1 MRVSDLM
8 SRIVISTPGATPVLE
23 ARALMQKERIRHL
36 LVVENGR
43 LQGIVT
49 DRDIRLNMASPA
61 TSLSVWELNHLLAR
75 LTVDK
80 VMTRGV
86 IAIDPERDAREA
98 ARILV
103 DHKIGALPVLDGEHL
118 LGIIT
123 ETDLLRAYVESA
135 EPAKPGQPG
144 HPGEPEPRP
153 SWGRPP
159 TIQAGLNA
167 PAKK

>member
-8 SRIVISTPGATPVLE
+8 SRIVISTPGTTPVLE
-23 ARALMQKERIRHL
+23 ARALMQKEHIRHL
-36 LVVENGR
+36 LVVDDGR

-86 IAIDPERDAREA
+86 IVIDGERNAREA
-98 ARILV
+98 ARIMV
-103 DHKIGALPVLDGEHL
+103 DHKIGALPVLDGERL

-123 ETDLLRAYVESA
+123 ETDLLRAFVESP
-135 EPAKPGQPG
+135 EPA
-144 HPGEPEPRP
+144 ER
-153 SWGRPP
+153 
-159 TIQAGLNA
+159 
-167 PAKK
+167 